1 LADELKALPGSRSRA
16 AVAGRGPDDPAAAST
31 HAAVLIHEDRQNT
44 AHVGKNNSKNI
55 QSGVSLTVM
64 KTHFASILLI
74 VLPISHYSNAAE
86 EAPNIPGLTVVE
98 QGLVKIKDIKS
109 DPFTMTEVKIIGGV
123 IRIKVSYAGGHKDHD
138 FTLYRGNTVK
148 ESYPPQIDVYLKHN
162 ANGDMAEA
170 LLMKT
175 LEFNLADLSKPMII
189 TIHTDHG
196 GKETVKYGEPRE

>member
-1 LADELKALPGSRSRA
+1 
-16 AVAGRGPDDPAAAST
+16 
-31 HAAVLIHEDRQNT
+31 
-44 AHVGKNNSKNI
+44 
-55 QSGVSLTVM
+55 M

-148 ESYPPQIDVYLKHN
+148 ESNPPQVDVYLKHN
-162 ANGDMAEA
+162 ANGDKAEA

-175 LEFNLADLSKPMII
+175 LEFNLADLNKPIII
-189 TIHTDHG
+189 TVHTDHG
-196 GKETVKYGEPRE
+196 GKETVKYGENNTNAEQGGADEPATAPELKSEGKDKPQPESKVRPR

>member
-1 LADELKALPGSRSRA
+1 
-16 AVAGRGPDDPAAAST
+16 
-31 HAAVLIHEDRQNT
+31 
-44 AHVGKNNSKNI
+44 
-55 QSGVSLTVM
+55 M

-86 EAPNIPGLTVVE
+86 EAPNIPSLTVVE

-148 ESYPPQIDVYLKHN
+148 ESKPPQIDVYLKHN
-162 ANGDMAEA
+162 ANGDKAEA
-170 LLMKT
+170 LLIKT
-175 LEFNLADLSKPMII
+175 LEFNLADLNKPIII

-196 GKETVKYGEPRE
+196 GKETVKYGENNTNAEGGADQPATAPELKSEGKDKPQPESKVRPR

>member
-1 LADELKALPGSRSRA
+1 
-16 AVAGRGPDDPAAAST
+16 
-31 HAAVLIHEDRQNT
+31 
-44 AHVGKNNSKNI
+44 
-55 QSGVSLTVM
+55 M
-64 KTHFASILLI
+64 KTHFAAILLI

-109 DPFTMTEVKIIGGV
+109 DPFTMKEVKIIGGV

-148 ESYPPQIDVYLKHN
+148 ESNPPQIDVYLKHN
-162 ANGDMAEA
+162 SNGDKAEA

-175 LEFNLADLSKPMII
+175 LEFNLADLNKPMII

-196 GKETVKYGEPRE
+196 GKETVKYGENNTNAEKGGADQPATAPELKSEGKDKPQPESKVRPR